1 MLEKLEEIRPVIL
14 EILKRY
20 EVKQASLFGS
30 IVRGEMDKESNIDL
44 LIKFTGDK
52 TLMDL
57 VRLKFD
63 LEERLKCKVDVL
75 TYDSLNPLLRDQI
88 IKEQV
93 EIL

>member
-1 MLEKLEEIRPVIL
+1 MFKKLEEVRPIIL
-14 EILKRY
+14 EILKRH

-30 IVRGEMDKESNIDL
+30 IVRGEMDKESDIDL

-57 VRLKFD
+57 VRLKLD

-88 IKEQV
+88 LNEQV